1 MGLNLL
7 ESPSLPNS
15 TIAMTTDVET
25 VDDADDQGWSVSGID
40 NSAVVRT
47 VYGVIGFSGMAGN
60 ALVCFVLIRVP
71 SLRTRTSQF
80 IINLAIADFLTSFWL
95 IPFHMF
101 PRAPPLSK
109 GLSGELM
116 CRLYI
121 SKYILWV
128 SAIMSIYFLVAVTLE
143 RYVAV
148 VHPLKYKRVFTT
160 KFTLLVSACC
170 WLIGTLSPIFFFFIY
185 DVRDGVCV
193 FLPYPSRAHQM
204 VFQLV

>member
-1 MGLNLL
+1 
-7 ESPSLPNS
+7 
-15 TIAMTTDVET
+15 MTTDVET

-101 PRAPPLSK
+101 PRAPPLTK

-128 SAIMSIYFLVAVTLE
+128 SAVMSIYFLVAVTLE

-170 WLIGTLSPIFFFFIY
+170 WLIGILSPIFFFFIY